1 MQLCQRLGRHSG
13 GRDRVGVDAGNRFGI
28 GLHSGPKGHDALR
41 EYPKVIAAGK
51 ELHKP
56 AHLGKGRL
64 ELCQGLSGSGRGLY
78 RAGVDAGHRLAVG
91 FHRLAEGDDALGKFP
106 KVIPA
111 GEEFHDAAYIGE
123 GRLEPGQRLS
133 RSSGGGYRP
142 GIDAGYGVSVGIH
155 GLAEGENPLCEQ
167 AKIVAP
173 GKEAHH
179 PSHMG
184 KRCLELCQGL
194 GGDNRGGNRPRV
206 HSAHRV
212 GIGLHALSKGEK
224 AVCEGLQVVAAGKEI
239 HHAANIGQRGLQL
252 RKGLRRSG
260 GGGYGCAVHAG
271 HAVRVGLHR
280 LPEGHQLFP
289 EGLKVVVACEEGHQ
303 APGVGQGVCQL
314 HQGLSGDRRAG
325 DRVGIQPRHLLGIA
339 FDGRPEGHQ
348 LLAEGGKVVVASEE
362 GYGSAGVGQSSRQLR
377 HGLSGNGGIGDRLHI
392 KPLDRVGIGF
402 DGRSEG
408 YELFAEVVHVVVA
421 GKEAHRPS
429 CVGEGGSQLRHGLT
443 GDSSILNRVGV
454 QPLDACG
461 KLHHGAAE
469 AHKLVAE
476 GPHVVFSGKESR
488 DAAAVGQDR
497 GHLSQ
502 CLSSDCRRADQV
514 AVQSG
519 NAVGEFLH
527 SLAEGHQLLGK
538 GGKGRAA
545 GEPGG
550 QTLQQIGRRNQH
562 DRPGEGL
569 DALQHGRVDT
579 SCPVDKGLYVGHKGG
594 QVHADLGEGAGYPA
608 HKSAHDAADKATN
621 GVPDGLQELT
631 TLADEPLQAGD
642 LRQRAH
648 RRQNNGQLCDDNA
661 QTKHT
666 HHGGGDQSGQSAQR
680 HHNAAQQADSG
691 DALQQRVGV
700 DASQRRYDA
709 GEEGHQQV
717 HHRLDQGGHVAGQPV
732 DHRDQELHD
741 GVHDLGRIGHQGVQ
755 HPGNQLQSALGDG
768 RDTLHQN
775 VHHGEDKGLD
785 GLANGR
791 SAIRN
796 DLCKGHHRLTQ
807 LLRNG
812 RDQRRDARDD
822 RGQAGHDNGYARSK
836 GGCQGRNAHRNGG

>member
-1 MQLCQRLGRHSG
+1 M
-13 GRDRVGVDAGNRFGI
+13 
-28 GLHSGPKGHDALR
+28 
-41 EYPKVIAAGK
+41 
-51 ELHKP
+51 
-56 AHLGKGRL
+56 
-64 ELCQGLSGSGRGLY
+64 
-78 RAGVDAGHRLAVG
+78 
-91 FHRLAEGDDALGKFP
+91 
-106 KVIPA
+106 
-111 GEEFHDAAYIGE
+111 
-123 GRLEPGQRLS
+123 
-133 RSSGGGYRP
+133 
-142 GIDAGYGVSVGIH
+142 
-155 GLAEGENPLCEQ
+155 
-167 AKIVAP
+167 
-173 GKEAHH
+173 
-179 PSHMG
+179 
-184 KRCLELCQGL
+184 
-194 GGDNRGGNRPRV
+194 
-206 HSAHRV
+206 
-212 GIGLHALSKGEK
+212 
-224 AVCEGLQVVAAGKEI
+224 
-239 HHAANIGQRGLQL
+239 
-252 RKGLRRSG
+252 
-260 GGGYGCAVHAG
+260 
-271 HAVRVGLHR
+271 
-280 LPEGHQLFP
+280 
-289 EGLKVVVACEEGHQ
+289 
-303 APGVGQGVCQL
+303 
-314 HQGLSGDRRAG
+314 
-325 DRVGIQPRHLLGIA
+325 
-339 FDGRPEGHQ
+339 
-348 LLAEGGKVVVASEE
+348 LAEGGKVVVASEE

-429 CVGEGGSQLRHGLT
+429 CVGEGGSQLHHGLT
-443 GDSSILNRVGV
+443 GDGSILNRVGV

-461 KLHHGAAE
+461 ELHHGAAE

-476 GPHVVFSGKESR
+476 GPHVVLSGKESR
-488 DAAAVGQDR
+488 DAAAVGQGR

-502 CLSSDCRRADQV
+502 GLSGDCRRADQV

-527 SLAEGHQLLGK
+527 GLAEGHQLLGK

-608 HKSAHDAADKATN
+608 HKSAHDAADKAAN